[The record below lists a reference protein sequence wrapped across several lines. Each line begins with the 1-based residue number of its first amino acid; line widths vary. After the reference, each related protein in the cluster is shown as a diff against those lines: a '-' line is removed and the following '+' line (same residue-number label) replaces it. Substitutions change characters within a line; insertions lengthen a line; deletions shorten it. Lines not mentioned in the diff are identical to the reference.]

1 MFKYLRRSR
10 TTSNVQAILDKYFGY
25 TTLLLNGET
34 QSDSFATDA
43 STNSLQISPVGSVR
57 NDLFSPFNGDGNYSV
72 AFNGST
78 DYFQLPFN
86 SAYVLNSA
94 SSFTVECWVNLQSA
108 VASTILSMRD
118 GTGSTAGWEVGT
130 YAANPQIPQIS
141 WDGAGKTGL
150 LGTTNI
156 ALNTWT
162 HLAFTYD
169 GTTLRYFKNGVM
181 ESSATSIVTSS
192 AASQNLFIGLA
203 KYTGTAIRFFPGNI
217 SNVRIVKGTAVY
229 TAPFTPSTSGL
240 TAIANTSLLCCQSSS
255 FKDNSTNNFVLTVG
269 GSQKV
274 SPLAPFSYTPA
285 AASGYFGGN
294 GNYLATL
301 SSSSFNVSSTT
312 SVWTAECW
320 VYPVASGYVFSIGN
334 GGTFGNAVY
343 LQWGMS
349 SAQTFTLGQGN
360 GSSANTISI
369 ITSAN
374 YPANA
379 WYHVAIT
386 KDASGVRKV
395 YVNGALAGTQTAAG
409 AGVAVASGLVVNGA
423 YDNNGIGNNGGS
435 AYVSNLRFVNGT
447 AVYTANFTP
456 PTVPLTAITNTA
468 LLTLQNAGPANN
480 IGFLDSSVN
489 DLVLTRNGTPTQG
502 TFSPFSQTGWSALFN
517 GTTDWAQVS
526 INSALDLGSGD
537 FTVEFWFNTP
547 VAFSGATTSGFLGK
561 KLSDTTNGWQIYK
574 DSGTPT
580 KMNARI
586 GLTNNFFS
594 ATTPTVGVWQH
605 WALVRSGTTVSWYVN
620 GVLDSTTTNSV
631 NVSDTTGAFN
641 VGYADTWAFYG
652 NFGISNLRIVKGT
665 AVYTTNFTPSTTP
678 LTAITNTVL
687 LAFQSNRIVD
697 NSSGAL
703 PLVTHAG
710 SPTIQAM
717 SPFEPTSAYSS
728 GNNGGSMYFNGTTDW
743 LTVPD
748 SAQLRMTGTS
758 FTYEAWVY
766 PTAYSAAIMSI
777 LGKRATTGGYTGV
790 MLSVNSDGSAS
801 FLLGLGGSSW
811 TNLTT
816 TASVIVVPL
825 NQWTHVSGQVG
836 GGIATLAINGITK
849 ATAAATTIVYDT
861 AALSIG
867 AGAAAGGQDWSGYIS
882 NVRIVNG
889 TQVYQAFNAPT
900 LAYSNSTAL
909 GDPYFNQVSLLLHG
923 DGSNGATNKTFLD
936 SSANALAITP
946 TGNPTQG
953 TFTPFSATGWST
965 YFNGT
970 TDWLA
975 TPTSVNNG
983 LGTVFTLEAWI
994 YPTSFAVTN
1003 GPMIMDNRTGN
1014 ECGYWVINTSGLMVT
1029 TVTSTSV
1036 ILTASTALSLN
1047 TWSHVAIAS
1056 DANGMRM
1063 YINGSLNAS
1072 TTTQATWPT
1081 TTRAYYIG
1089 AAYDASEKFS
1099 GSMSNVR
1106 VVNGTAVYTA
1116 AFTPPTAP
1124 LTAVTGTAFLVCQ
1137 SSRFVDTSSN
1147 AVVLAV
1153 TGTPSVQA
1161 NSPFAVTTAY
1171 SAAVNGG
1178 SMYFNGSTDYL
1189 QTPSNALFNFGTSG
1203 NFTVEAW
1210 IYTTTSL
1217 GANWY
1222 SILDHADSAS
1232 SWYGWQFGASNNT
1245 FEFSTNSG
1253 TTTGLRMAASTTF
1266 QPNTWNHLAVVRSG
1280 TTFTMFQNGLSVA
1293 TATSSLNF
1301 DQTIALVVGRERQ
1314 GTYYF
1319 PGYVSNSRIVNG
1331 TALYTTAFTPP
1342 TAPLTAIA
1350 NTSLLLSG
1358 TNGGIVD
1365 STGKN
1370 NLSPFG
1376 SAQVSIA
1383 YTKFGSGSLSF
1394 NGTTDYITLPAS
1406 SSSAM
1411 AFGTG
1416 NFTIELWAFQTSF
1429 SAIAC
1434 VLDARPNTTQGAYGS
1449 LAVNTNGTF
1458 YWYVNQAAQVTSNR
1472 AITLNTWN
1480 HLVVCRNNGTTTL
1493 YLNGVSSGSYAD
1505 AVSYLGGRVLIGGQ
1519 GYVQGSLGF
1528 PGYLDELRITMGV
1541 ARYNNS
1547 FAIPTVPVTAIANTQ
1562 LLLSGT
1568 NPGIANAA
1576 SSSDLITAGS
1586 ASTSSVQKKFGSR
1599 SLYFNGTTDYLSS
1612 PISSA
1617 YKFGGDFTVEAW
1629 IYPTVFNASNVLF
1642 DCRISSASST
1652 GFALSTN
1659 SSQQLYAYSGSA
1671 AYITTTNTVA
1681 LNTWSHVAY
1690 ARKGSTHILYI
1701 NGVVSATLLSNTT
1714 NYTDGN
1720 CVVGKTNESASNY
1733 FTGYVDD
1740 LRVTNGYARYWG
1752 GFTVPTQAFGDSTAA
1767 DPYFSQVSL
1776 MVHGDGSSYTS
1787 VAQNNNVFLDSSAN
1801 AFTLIRTGTPTQ
1813 GTFSPFSPN
1822 GWSAYFNGLP
1832 SSTTT
1837 MPLVCTPASANL
1849 MLGGTTSTVEC
1860 WFNLTSF
1867 DSTSLPHGGS
1877 TIFCFFGGSGSTH
1890 YYAFQVSP
1898 TGFLYLIKDHA
1909 GALGSVSTTSV
1920 ALGTWYHIAVVI
1932 GASGSN
1938 KFYLNGQ
1945 DVTATFADPTLSGF
1959 WPLNFTGSSVQLYAG
1974 TSVYGYG
1981 SYTYLSPMTG
1991 YISNLRVV
1999 RGTAVYTSPFT
2010 PPTSPLAAITGT
2022 VALLLQ
2028 SNHYVDNSISSFAIT
2043 AANSVSIQS
2052 TSPFAVSTA
2061 YSAAANGGSM
2071 YFNGSTDR
2079 VTSSFSNSLRLGTN
2093 NFTIELFAYFN
2104 STASSQ
2110 RLCGGDN
2117 PTGSGD
2123 NLNWCVYTS
2132 AAGTVN
2138 FYLGSTGST
2147 WDIAA
2152 ATLIGNVIVGQWYH
2166 IAIVRNGQTFTPY
2179 LNGVAGTPVTSGA
2192 SLFSSIY
2199 GVTLGGQNTTWFSG
2213 YLSNFRLVNGTALYT
2228 SAFTPPT
2235 APLAIVGNTAALF
2248 NGVGS
2253 GVIDGTGKND
2263 VVTVG
2268 TAKTQSSVV
2277 KYGTGALQF
2286 NGTTDYLTVPS
2297 NAAFAFGTGDF
2308 TIEGWMYNA
2317 TPSAYAGLFSSYP
2330 STGTVPGAAINI
2342 RNTGIVEFNIGY
2354 VMGSVN
2360 VVTSTAAISA
2370 NTWTHL
2376 AAVRSNGSMMLFVNG
2391 VLQGTLA
2398 NSTNISYPS
2407 AIVGRYYIDGTSQ
2420 YFLNGYIDDLR
2431 VTNGVARYT
2440 ANFTAPTSALPNNS
2454 TGDAKFN
2461 QVALLLQGDLQQIS
2475 IGINRNNTFLDS
2487 STNNFS
2493 LSVSGNPTQGTFSP
2507 FSNTGWSGYF
2517 NGSTDCITLPANS
2530 AYAAGYGDFT
2540 IEAWVLVTSSV
2551 GGTIFDT
2558 MVSTA
2563 AGNPNRLAFGVGPSS
2578 IGIWSGSAIYTSTS
2592 GLSLGVWTH
2601 VALTKQSSVISG
2613 WINGVQ
2619 VGTVSNNYNFSDNNL
2634 TIGCSGKSG
2643 AFGGW
2648 FPGYISNLR
2657 FVKGTALYTTAFTP
2671 STVPLTAISGTSVL
2685 ILQNNTFK
2693 DNSSLAALATVGSG
2707 APSIQAKSPFA
2718 VSTYNPAVNGGSMY
2732 FDGASQVSFPTNAAY
2747 NLGSGNYTVEF
2758 WLYPL
2763 TWGSNEHILD
2773 GANFEVKV
2781 QNSQLSYSGLTT
2793 ATGNIPPVN
2802 QWSHLAFVRT
2812 GTSVVWYLNGVPAS
2826 SGVDATNYS
2835 TLGTQIIGNF
2845 TSGSYYYNGY
2855 LASLRVVPGTAI
2867 YTAPFTP
2874 STTPLTAITNTALL
2888 LNGTAAISDTS
2899 GTGNIVCVGN
2909 VNVGSNSKFGGG
2921 SLTFNG
2927 TTDYAYIPH
2936 SPAYVFGTQ
2945 NFTIEC
2951 WFNTSSVASFD
2962 HGILSKCNAVSNN
2975 MAPFAITQN
2984 GSNSVMY
2991 LSSNG
2996 STWDLASA
3004 LVIGSIAVNTWYH
3017 VALVRNG
3024 NTITSYLNGVS
3035 GATVTT
3041 TAALMANT
3049 TPIIIGASNSASVY
3063 QFFNGSIDDVRI
3075 TTGVARYTSNF
3086 SVPTASFPTN

>member
-229 TAPFTPSTSGL
+229 IANFTPSTSGL
-240 TAIANTSLLCCQSSS
+240 TAIANTSLLCCQSAS

-710 SPTIQAM
+710 SPTIQAT
-717 SPFEPTSAYSS
+717 SPFEPTSAYTASV
-728 GNNGGSMYFNGTTDW
+728 NGGSMYLNGTTDW
-743 LTVPD
+743 LTTSAVPAFGSGNWTIEAWINTGVVSTAATLID
-748 SAQLRMTGTS
+748 FRTTAQGWYPAVFINASYQPYFYVNAAFAITSSVALSQNQWYHFALVKANNVTTMYLNGTPVGSYGDANTYLGSTGMTIGASGFTGDAHAYKLTGYVSNLRIVSGTS
-758 FTYEAWVY
+758 
-766 PTAYSAAIMSI
+766 
-777 LGKRATTGGYTGV
+777 
-790 MLSVNSDGSAS
+790 
-801 FLLGLGGSSW
+801 
-811 TNLTT
+811 
-816 TASVIVVPL
+816 
-825 NQWTHVSGQVG
+825 
-836 GGIATLAINGITK
+836 
-849 ATAAATTIVYDT
+849 
-861 AALSIG
+861 
-867 AGAAAGGQDWSGYIS
+867 
-882 NVRIVNG
+882 
-889 TQVYQAFNAPT
+889 VYQAFTAPT
-900 LAYSNSTAL
+900 VAYPNTSTN
-909 GDPYFNQVSLLLHG
+909 DPYFNQVSLLLHG
-923 DGSNGATNKTFLD
+923 DGANGQQNKTFVD
-936 SSANALAITP
+936 SSTNALTITA
-946 TGNPTQG
+946 TGTPTQG
-953 TFTPFSATGWST
+953 TFTPFENNGWST

-970 TDWLA
+970 TDSLA

-983 LGTVFTLEAWI
+983 LGTVFTAEAWI
-994 YPTSFAVTN
+994 YPTSFAG
-1003 GPMIMDNRTGN
+1003 GPDIMDNRTGN
-1014 ECGYWVINTSGLMVT
+1014 ECGYWGVTTSGLMVT
-1029 TVTSTSV
+1029 TVTSPSVLLTSG
-1036 ILTASTALSLN
+1036 TAVSLN
-1047 TWSHVAIAS
+1047 AWSHVAIAS

-1063 YINGSLNAS
+1063 YINGVLTA
-1072 TTTQATWPT
+1072 TTSTQAVWPT
-1081 TTRAYYIG
+1081 TTRSYLIGYAYGGGY
-1089 AAYDASEKFS
+1089 YFS

-1106 VVNGTAVYTA
+1106 VVKGTAVYTGSS
-1116 AFTPPTAP
+1116 FTVPTVP
-1124 LTAVTGTAFLVCQ
+1124 LTAVTGTSFLVCQ

-1147 AVVLAV
+1147 AVVLTA

-1178 SMYFNGSTDYL
+1178 SMYFNGSTDYIT
-1189 QTPSNALFNFGTSG
+1189 TPSNALFNFGTSG

-1331 TALYTTAFTPP
+1331 TALYTANFTPP

-1350 NTSLLLSG
+1350 NTALLLSG
-1358 TNGGIVD
+1358 TNGVIVD

-1370 NLSPFG
+1370 DIITVG
-1376 SAQVSIA
+1376 SAQVSTSVVK
-1383 YTKFGSGSLSF
+1383 YGTGSMYF
-1394 NGTTDYITLPAS
+1394 NGTTDYVITPAS
-1406 SSSAM
+1406 SSFTLSS
-1411 AFGTG
+1411 GD
-1416 NFTIELWAFQTSF
+1416 FTIEAWIYPL
-1429 SAIAC
+1429 
-1434 VLDARPNTTQGAYGS
+1434 AYGS
-1449 LAVNTNGTF
+1449 SVCGGNIFGTVNGT
-1458 YWYVNQAAQVTSNR
+1458 QAGYSFNLGESQTRMRLISNGTG
-1472 AITLNTWN
+1472 AWADNLVATTGPALNTWSHVALTRKGN
-1480 HLVVCRNNGTTTL
+1480 LISIFVNGAVQGTTTVASTFNL
-1493 YLNGVSSGSYAD
+1493 TGTVGTSGYFTEGTNPRYINGYID
-1505 AVSYLGGRVLIGGQ
+1505 DLRV
-1519 GYVQGSLGF
+1519 
-1528 PGYLDELRITMGV
+1528 TKGV
-1541 ARYNNS
+1541 ARYPSN
-1547 FAIPTVPVTAIANTQ
+1547 FTVPSLPLTAIANTQ

-1576 SSSDLITAGS
+1576 ASSDLITAGS
-1586 ASTSSVQKKFGSR
+1586 ASTSSVQKKFGSK
-1599 SLYFNGTTDYLSS
+1599 SLYFNGTTDYLTSPSS
-1612 PISSA
+1612 TANAFS
-1617 YKFGGDFTVEAW
+1617 GNFTMEAW
-1629 IYPTVFNASNVLF
+1629 IYPTASGTSRIVSFANADEFLLLPANTVSYY
-1642 DCRISSASST
+1642 DGT
-1652 GFALSTN
+1652 TN
-1659 SSQQLYAYSGSA
+1659 F
-1671 AYITTTNTVA
+1671 TTTATVT
-1681 LNTWSHVAY
+1681 LNTWSHVAV
-1690 ARKGSTHILYI
+1690 AKVGTRVSVYI
-1701 NGVVSATLLSNTT
+1701 NGVQGVTGISTYTTTAARVMTIGRYGPSAT
-1714 NYTDGN
+1714 
-1720 CVVGKTNESASNY
+1720 NY
-1733 FTGYVDD
+1733 FTGYIDD
-1740 LRVTNGYARYWG
+1740 LRVTNGVARYTG
-1752 GFTVPTQAFGDSTAA
+1752 GFTVATAALPDNSVA
-1767 DPYFSQVSL
+1767 DPYFNQVSL
-1776 MVHGDGSSYTS
+1776 LLHADGGSYT
-1787 VAQNNNVFLDSSAN
+1787 APAFNNNVIVDSSAN

-1813 GTFSPFSPN
+1813 GTFSPF
-1822 GWSAYFNGLP
+1822 A
-1832 SSTTT
+1832 
-1837 MPLVCTPASANL
+1837 
-1849 MLGGTTSTVEC
+1849 
-1860 WFNLTSF
+1860 
-1867 DSTSLPHGGS
+1867 
-1877 TIFCFFGGSGSTH
+1877 
-1890 YYAFQVSP
+1890 
-1898 TGFLYLIKDHA
+1898 
-1909 GALGSVSTTSV
+1909 
-1920 ALGTWYHIAVVI
+1920 AV
-1932 GASGSN
+1932 G
-1938 KFYLNGQ
+1938 
-1945 DVTATFADPTLSGF
+1945 
-1959 WPLNFTGSSVQLYAG
+1959 
-1974 TSVYGYG
+1974 
-1981 SYTYLSPMTG
+1981 
-1991 YISNLRVV
+1991 
-1999 RGTAVYTSPFT
+1999 
-2010 PPTSPLAAITGT
+2010 
-2022 VALLLQ
+2022 
-2028 SNHYVDNSISSFAIT
+2028 
-2043 AANSVSIQS
+2043 
-2052 TSPFAVSTA
+2052 STA
-2061 YSAAANGGSM
+2061 YSPAVNGGSM
-2071 YFNGSTDR
+2071 YFNGSTDYFS
-2079 VTSSFSNSLRLGTN
+2079 VPYSSAINLTSGNW
-2093 NFTIELFAYFN
+2093 TIECWVYFTTISN
-2104 STASSQ
+2104 GIIYNKDGVFNASYSQ
-2110 RLCGGDN
+2110 YGLGLN
-2117 PTGSGD
+2117 GSGK
-2123 NLNWCVYTS
+2123 L
-2132 AAGTVN
+2132 
-2138 FYLGSTGST
+2138 
-2147 WDIAA
+2147 IAS
-2152 ATLIGNVIVGQWYH
+2152 IGNGNGLSPTDTLYTGTTTIVANTWYH
-2166 IAIVRNGQTFTPY
+2166 IALVMNGSTVTLY
-2179 LNGVAGTPVTSGA
+2179 LNGVVEASGTQLVTMVDGGKPLIIGYQTGQSAA
-2192 SLFSSIY
+2192 SYFP
-2199 GVTLGGQNTTWFSG
+2199 G
-2213 YLSNFRLVNGTALYT
+2213 YISNFRIVKGTAVYT
-2228 SAFTPPT
+2228 AAFTPST
-2235 APLAIVGNTAALF
+2235 APLAIVGNTTLLLS
-2248 NGVGS
+2248 GVGA
-2253 GVIDGTGKND
+2253 GIIDGTGKND

-2268 TAKTQSSVV
+2268 TAKTQSAVV
-2277 KYGTGALQF
+2277 KYGTGAMSF
-2286 NGTTDYLTVPS
+2286 NGTTDYLATS
-2297 NAAFAFGTGDF
+2297 SGNFMAFGTGDF
-2308 TIEGWMYNA
+2308 TVEFWVYPTALSA
-2317 TPSAYAGLFSSYP
+2317 TNGPILIDNRP
-2330 STGTVPGAAINI
+2330 TGTNGAYFCIPCVTRVPGTYVNNANQLVS
-2342 RNTGIVEFNIGY
+2342 NTALAL
-2354 VMGSVN
+2354 N
-2360 VVTSTAAISA
+2360 V
-2370 NTWTHL
+2370 WTHL
-2376 AAVRSNGSMMLFVNG
+2376 AVVRANSVITMYLNGTSVASMSDTNSYLSSNQAVIGAAS
-2391 VLQGTLA
+2391 GTLGVQPL
-2398 NSTNISYPS
+2398 S
-2407 AIVGRYYIDGTSQ
+2407 
-2420 YFLNGYIDDLR
+2420 GYIDDFR
-2431 VTNGVARYT
+2431 VTKGYARYT
-2440 ANFTAPTSALPNNS
+2440 AAFTPPTAALPNS
-2454 TGDAKFN
+2454 SIGDAYF
-2461 QVALLLQGDLQQIS
+2461 AYTSLLLQGDLQQVTTTVAK
-2475 IGINRNNTFLDS
+2475 NNVFVDS
-2487 STNNFS
+2487 SANALAITPT
-2493 LSVSGNPTQGTFSP
+2493 GNPTQGTFSP
-2507 FSNTGWSGYF
+2507 FDNSGFSTYFGGVTNTYLQVANTGTTFDFGNDTALTCIPFTAEGWF
-2517 NGSTDCITLPANS
+2517 NIATYATRQGLINHYTNGGQGWNINVTTTGFLSANFQGDSATITGTTP
-2530 AYAAGYGDFT
+2530 
-2540 IEAWVLVTSSV
+2540 VTLN
-2551 GGTIFDT
+2551 TWHHFAI
-2558 MVSTA
+2558 
-2563 AGNPNRLAFGVGPSS
+2563 
-2578 IGIWSGSAIYTSTS
+2578 SGSDHAYGLYLDGVLQATQTAYSDLGNST
-2592 GLSLGVWTH
+2592 T
-2601 VALTKQSSVISG
+2601 I
-2613 WINGVQ
+2613 
-2619 VGTVSNNYNFSDNNL
+2619 
-2634 TIGCSGKSG
+2634 TIGQLATASTIT
-2643 AFGGW
+2643 
-2648 FPGYISNLR
+2648 GYMSNVR
-2657 FVKGTALYTTAFTP
+2657 IVKGTAVYSGTSFAVPTA
-2671 STVPLTAISGTSVL
+2671 PLTAVAGTAL
-2685 ILQNNTFK
+2685 LTLQDYRFK
-2693 DNSSLAALATVGSG
+2693 DNSTNAFALTVTG

-2732 FDGASQVSFPTNAAY
+2732 FNGTTDYVKAAVGAG
-2747 NLGSGNYTVEF
+2747 LSGNYTIEAFV
-2758 WLYPL
+2758 YL
-2763 TWGSNEHILD
+2763 TGSSGMVFGSFGVGTDYISVSTSGINLGIGSNYPSWAATIGQNQWHHFAIVKNGTYYYAYLD
-2773 GANFEVKV
+2773 GL
-2781 QNSQLSYSGLTT
+2781 QLSGGNT
-2793 ATGNIPPVN
+2793 AGTNIF
-2802 QWSHLAFVRT
+2802 ST
-2812 GTSVVWYLNGVPAS
+2812 GT
-2826 SGVDATNYS
+2826 
-2835 TLGTQIIGNF
+2835 IGL
-2845 TSGSYYYNGY
+2845 GSYYSGANNYFSGY
-2855 LASLRVVPGTAI
+2855 ISNARIVNGTAL
-2867 YTAPFTP
+2867 YTG
-2874 STTPLTAITNTALL
+2874 TTYTVPTAPLTAITNTSLL
-2888 LNGTAAISDTS
+2888 LNSTAVGVTDNS
-2899 GTGNIVCVGN
+2899 GTTDVVLVGAAT
-2909 VNVGSNSKFGGG
+2909 VGSNSKFGSGALTIPNG
-2921 SLTFNG
+2921 S
-2927 TTDYAYIPH
+2927 TDF
-2936 SPAYVFGTQ
+2936 AYVPGNNPNMVLGTGD
-2945 NFTIEC
+2945 FTIEF
-2951 WFNTSSVASFD
+2951 WYYQNVLAAVTLLDFRPSLVNGAYINIGVTATGAPSLYVNTATQITSTTLVPAATWAHLAISRVSGITRMFVN
-2962 HGILSKCNAVSNN
+2962 GILVGTYTDATN
-2975 MAPFAITQN
+2975 
-2984 GSNSVMY
+2984 Y
-2991 LSSNG
+2991 LSG
-2996 STWDLASA
+2996 SGLP
-3004 LVIGSIAVNTWYH
+3004 VIGAN
-3017 VALVRNG
+3017 
-3024 NTITSYLNGVS
+3024 SYLLSASTFGGAIDDLRITKGV
-3035 GATVTT
+3035 GRYTGNFTVP
-3041 TAALMANT
+3041 TAAL
-3049 TPIIIGASNSASVY
+3049 
-3063 QFFNGSIDDVRI
+3063 
-3075 TTGVARYTSNF
+3075 
-3086 SVPTASFPTN
+3086 PTN